1 MVNSSIPVVR
11 PMSQAA
17 IGRALGLSPASMT
30 KLKGQGMPV
39 DSVESARAWRVAR
52 QNIAARKV
60 EPSGSSAPPTRVA
73 PDSFAG
79 IGMGTVMD
87 PAAVEPA
94 DPVETHDAARTR
106 REIAEANL
114 AEMKESELR
123 GDLIRVSAVKA
134 ELSTVFAGTRDT
146 LLQIPAR
153 LAPLLAADADP
164 ASVQNTLHT
173 EIHLALQHLAG
184 ASERVGQAES
194 AI

>member
-1 MVNSSIPVVR
+1 MVNRSVSATGVP
-11 PMSQAA
+11 SQAA
-17 IGRALGLSPASMT
+17 IGRALKLAPSTMT
-30 KLKGQGMPV
+30 KHKAAGMPM
-39 DSVESARAWRVAR
+39 DSVESARSWYKAHI
-52 QNIAARKV
+52 NIAQRKA
-60 EPSGSSAPPTRVA
+60 EPAGVSAPPTRVA

-114 AEMKESELR
+114 AEMKEAELR
-123 GDLIRVSAVKA
+123 GDLIRVSAVKTT
-134 ELSTVFAGTRDT
+134 LSTVFATTRDT
-146 LLQIPAR
+146 LLQIPSR
-153 LAPLLAADADP
+153 LAPLLAADTDP
-164 ASVQNTLHT
+164 ANVQNTLHT
-173 EIHLALQHLAG
+173 EIHLALQHLSG

>member
-39 DSVESARAWRVAR
+39 DSVESALAWRQAR
-52 QNIAARKV
+52 QNIAARKA
-60 EPSGSSAPPTRVA
+60 EPLGASAPSTRVV